1 MMFGT
6 ERKHKFVSLVCIL
19 LSAVF
24 LVLALQHIGANDGMT
39 MKSVSMFAGVIAG
52 IGFWL
57 VPERFFPF
65 ASEKV
70 QGIRRQIS
78 DKLIVSAGVLA
89 IAGFVG
95 AVVL

>member
-1 MMFGT
+1 MVFGI
-6 ERKHKFVSLVCIL
+6 ENKHKLVSLICIL

-24 LVLALQHIGANDGMT
+24 LALALQHIGANDGLT

-65 ASEKV
+65 VSEKV